1 MRFQNIDISTMTYFC
16 EGIDGRGNISHISF
30 KNLIQQKHNTF
41 CIKLILDECLSLAL
55 KELKR
60 VCFLAFELYS

>member
-1 MRFQNIDISTMTYFC
+1 M
-16 EGIDGRGNISHISF
+16 SHISF
-30 KNLIQQKHNTF
+30 KNLIQKHNTF
-41 CIKLILDECLSLAL
+41 FIKLILDECLSLAL